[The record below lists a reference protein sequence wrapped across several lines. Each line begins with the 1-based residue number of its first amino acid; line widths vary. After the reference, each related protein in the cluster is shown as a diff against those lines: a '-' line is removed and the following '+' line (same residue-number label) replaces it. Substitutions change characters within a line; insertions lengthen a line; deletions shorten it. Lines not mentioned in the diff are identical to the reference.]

1 VMSSLA
7 RNLDQTLEAAVVVA
21 WDDLVKASKL
31 GLVHIRYSFAADLS
45 LADLEVWVSEI
56 RGHWML
62 VCRYPGTSAVER
74 GNLTFS
80 NGYRSDL
87 LAQFLDFVIGHQD
100 AFARAPLLER
110 DSLIQVQV
118 PSEDEKARALKLMNE
133 AQSLGDVPQPPAL
146 AKAS

>member
-1 VMSSLA
+1 
-7 RNLDQTLEAAVVVA
+7 
-21 WDDLVKASKL
+21 
-31 GLVHIRYSFAADLS
+31 
-45 LADLEVWVSEI
+45 
-56 RGHWML
+56 ML
-62 VCRYPGTSAVER
+62 VCQYPGASAAES

-100 AFARAPLLER
+100 AFARAPLER

-133 AQSLGDVPQPPAL
+133 ARSLKDDPQPMIL
-146 AKAS
+146 AEAG